1 MDYTSKSETRRIP
14 RSIKEELIEILQVL
28 FMVLMI
34 GGMIWA
40 AISIQH
46 YDGYYTDGTL

>member
-14 RSIKEELIEILQVL
+14 RSIKEQLIEFLQLL
-28 FMVLMI
+28 FMLALF

>member
-1 MDYTSKSETRRIP
+1 MDYCESKTTCCD
-14 RSIKEELIEILQVL
+14 RSAKEQLIEFLQLLFVL
-28 FMVLMI
+28 LVI